1 SIHAYFGGTI
11 AYYFSFL
18 DFYTLSLFPPAI
30 LALFITFFLPS
41 ANFSSGNKTE
51 SESTP
56 KDYDDQP
63 SVSSYMV
70 QAVFSMLWSTVF
82 MELWKRRSAALS
94 YRWGTFNLAEQF
106 QEPRPGFHGEL
117 GTNPVT
123 GRLEPLFP
131 EWKRRLRI
139 GLVSLPAV
147 GVFLGLVVMGM
158 AGFYFFERLVSDWHR
173 GSGSYFTAVLL
184 YVPSI
189 AHIVYTNVLG
199 NVYRNVAL
207 RLTEA

>member
-1 SIHAYFGGTI
+1 M
-11 AYYFSFL
+11 
-18 DFYTLSLFPPAI
+18 
-30 LALFITFFLPS
+30 FIIFFLPS
-41 ANFSSGNKTE
+41 TNFSSENSTA
-51 SESTP
+51 SESTQA
-56 KDYDDQP
+56 KEDDDQP

-106 QEPRPGFHGEL
+106 QEPRPGFHGEI

-131 EWKRRLRI
+131 DWKRRVRI
-139 GLVSLPAV
+139 GLVSMPVV

-158 AGFYFFERLVSDWHR
+158 ALFYFFERLAAGWHK
-173 GSGSYFTAVLL
+173 SSNSYFTVALL
-184 YVPSI
+184 YLPSI

-207 RLTEA
+207 KLTEAGKKKEN